1 MDWCSAKRCKT
12 NLMVQYLNGLLFLG
26 SWNLL
31 FTKTSIMMLFTEIC
45 FKSKII
51 KKKKKK
57 ERKRTNSQGTGLRQL
72 DSETHL
78 LCWLPSFLVSSL
90 ADRGH
95 WSWGKEASDGF
106 QERFLKY
113 SPKRRNLYAW
123 VLTAVEKAQA
133 WRMSQAMQIKQEE
146 TGTNKFLPQVYIGF
160 GPVHSSS
167 FSLQAA

>member
-1 MDWCSAKRCKT
+1 MDWCSAEQCKT
-12 NLMVQYLNGLLFLG
+12 NLMVQYLSGLLFLE
-26 SWNLL
+26 SWNLP
-31 FTKTSIMMLFTEIC
+31 FTKISIMMLFTKIC

-51 KKKKKK
+51 QRKKKK
-57 ERKRTNSQGTGLRQL
+57 RKRTNSQGTGLRQL
-72 DSETHL
+72 DSKMHL
-78 LCWLPSFLVSSL
+78 LCRLPSFLVSSL

-160 GPVHSSS
+160 GPVHNSS

>member
-12 NLMVQYLNGLLFLG
+12 NLMVQYLSGLLFLG

-160 GPVHSSS
+160 GPVHNSS